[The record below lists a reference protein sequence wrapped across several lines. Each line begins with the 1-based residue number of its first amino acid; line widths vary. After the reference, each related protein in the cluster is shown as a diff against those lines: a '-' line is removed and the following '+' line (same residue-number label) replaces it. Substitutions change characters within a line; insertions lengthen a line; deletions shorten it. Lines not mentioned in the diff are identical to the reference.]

1 MADVLRVR
9 TDLETTATNPML
21 STMFFTADVVTP
33 AAARAAVGAFW
44 GSLGSAMSQ
53 NVDWVVEHEVER
65 INVETGHLVSV
76 LTDST
81 DWIGSGTI
89 DSEEL
94 PQATQGL
101 IRWSTGT
108 IAGGRRLQGHT
119 FIPGTTENMSDNGVP
134 SSTLLGKY
142 QTAADLLAT
151 DDTDANVIWS
161 RRHGVAAIASS
172 GRPWAEFAVLR
183 SRRD

>member
-1 MADVLRVR
+1 MRTTTTWMRKSHVASRASSSIFLRR
-9 TDLETTATNPML
+9 HLKT
-21 STMFFTADVVTP
+21 
-33 AAARAAVGAFW
+33 RR
-44 GSLGSAMSQ
+44 
-53 NVDWVVEHEVER
+53 ER

-151 DDTDANVIWS
+151 SPD
-161 RRHGVAAIASS
+161 GVRQRNRKRVGSIGS
-172 GRPWAEFAVLR
+172 GWR
-183 SRRD
+183 